1 MKLKIKAIIAYFTVV
16 GGMLFSS
23 CSVGAIHTPLHDV
36 AAEGDIQSFKA
47 LHSKRPKWVNEQDEY
62 GYTPLYHAVENGRS
76 DIAKYLIEHGSDV
89 NLKNKYGSNAFQ
101 CVFYKGNIDEGL
113 VKCFVEHHVD
123 VNAKNG
129 CGANVLHYGLSME
142 DLDVN
147 LVKYLVKHGAD
158 VNLQRDDGCTPL
170 HIAIRDKCK
179 KVTKQLAECG
189 ADVNVKN
196 KSGVTPLYYA
206 VRSCDLDMVKCLVEH
221 DADVNVKDSQGVS
234 LLRGLLDWGEY
245 NELYCNNDEF
255 REGFKEIVDYLRS
268 HGAKE

>member
-1 MKLKIKAIIAYFTVV
+1 MKFKMKSIVTVFSIV
-16 GGMLFSS
+16 SGMLLSS
-23 CSVGAIHTPLHDV
+23 VNVGAVHTPLHDV
-36 AAEGDIQSFKA
+36 AERGEFQNFKA
-47 LHSKRPKWVNEQDEY
+47 LCEKRPKWINEQDEE
-62 GYTPLYHAVENGRS
+62 GMTPLYQAVINKRW
-76 DIAKYLIEHGSDV
+76 DIAKYLIERGADV
-89 NLKNKYGSNAFQ
+89 NLKNKYGCNALQ
-101 CVFYKGNIDEGL
+101 CALCGYIDVDL
-113 VKCFVEHHVD
+113 VKCFVDHHAD
-123 VNAKNG
+123 LNAKNRY
-129 CGANVLHYGLSME
+129 GASILHYGLSME

-245 NELYCNNDEF
+245 NELYVNNVE
-255 REGFKEIVDYLRS
+255 RLEGFKAVVDYLRS
-268 HGAKE
+268 HGAEE